1 MRAMQRF
8 ATSARHLLFHH
19 GMNAACEICPN
30 ETSDSSS
37 LDVSIVIVN
46 WNTRE
51 ALRDC
56 LASVFVNL
64 KGLET
69 EVFVVDNNSSDG
81 SCEMVAEFFPQVSL
95 IRNQQNRGF
104 AAANNQAIRLAK
116 GRNVLLL
123 NSDTIVKGD
132 VIPRSSDYLDHHPDV
147 GVMGCR
153 VLNRDGS
160 VQLTCSRFPT
170 IVNLVLLASGLF
182 RRTWPRVLGR
192 YQIREWGRD
201 SERDVDTVTGCY
213 MFVRKSA
220 IEQVGLLDE
229 AFFFYGEETDWCKR
243 FWQSGWRLRFAPV
256 GEIIH
261 FGSLSSR
268 KCNHKRDLMLTSGLI
283 RFHRKHGG
291 ILAAFVAWA
300 ILAVFA
306 VSRAAYWSLY
316 ALGSG
321 RPEAR
326 QRRDHFLQVLLH
338 YPSTWPHA
346 HQQGGMA

>member
-1 MRAMQRF
+1 MA
-8 ATSARHLLFHH
+8 HEP
-19 GMNAACEICPN
+19 ACSG
-30 ETSDSSS
+30 TGSDSRMRSEAMTSS
-37 LDVSIVIVN
+37 PDVSIVIVN
-46 WNTRE
+46 WNTRY
-51 ALRDC
+51 ALKDC
-56 LASVFVNL
+56 LDSVFANL
-64 KGLET
+64 RGVEA
-69 EVFVVDNNSSDG
+69 EVFVVDNNSNDG
-81 SCEMVAEFFPQVSL
+81 SCEMVDEFFPQVVL

-104 AAANNQAIRLAK
+104 AAANNQAIQIAK
-116 GRNVLLL
+116 GQYVLLL

-132 VIPRSSDYLDHHPDV
+132 VIARSQDYLARHPDV

-192 YQIREWGRD
+192 YQIREWARD

-243 FWQSGWRLRFAPV
+243 FWQNGWRLRFAPV

-291 ILAAFVAWA
+291 LLAALVAWVILAG
-300 ILAVFA
+300 FA

-316 ALGSG
+316 ALGTG
-321 RPEAR
+321 R
-326 QRRDHFLQVLLH
+326 H
-338 YPSTWPHA
+338 
-346 HQQGGMA
+346 